1 MVASFYINCSE
12 KNMEGRTNAV
22 FKNIEYLV
30 YMSRPEYFHSN
41 IEVSE
46 RISNISII
54 FTEIFSIF
62 LINFNF
68 LNFLINFFF
77 VSNPC

>member
-1 MVASFYINCSE
+1 
-12 KNMEGRTNAV
+12 MEARTNAV

-54 FTEIFSIF
+54 FTEMFSI
-62 LINFNF
+62 NF
-68 LNFLINFFF
+68 
-77 VSNPC
+77 SN